1 MKNSLKALLVFGLVA
16 GLLLSAGCKQYN
28 VEVTMNG
35 DGTGTRTVKLTA
47 ATIGENDLDVS
58 LEQLRALFGL
68 EEDRG
73 WKMQREV
80 KKTDEG
86 EETDKYIFTLDSK
99 AKRIS
104 SWQAM
109 SGDIDA
115 RGTLD
120 KGPLEDVS
128 FHNEIEVERIDGN
141 IITYRETLTWSNLKE
156 NVNDMTVAVFRKDM
170 AHAFPFLSQQE
181 LDKIEYFTAGIIA
194 IAWYAEEVDEDK
206 ITDEMYETSAADYI
220 EHIIRKNHPDED
232 LSGILSVIKRTF
244 DDEGEAQL
252 DNFLKE
258 KLPGAYLAGHTSIA
272 FTITM
277 PGEIIETNATHVEG
291 NTAVWKYDMMLVS
304 FNHPVELFVKAKVE
318 K

>member
-128 FHNEIEVERIDGN
+128 FHNEIEVERGDGN
-141 IITYRETLTWSNLKE
+141 TITYRETLTWSNLKE

-244 DDEGEAQL
+244 DDEGEAKL